1 MAETGHGL
9 RAVWKAEMPVRRL
22 LVDMKEVTEYN
33 TQDLTRYHSKVQRGF
48 TDTDMNQKLLH
59 TPEGVRDIYGDEC
72 ARKLRLEEKVRSVM
86 VSYGYDPIET
96 PIFEFFDVFS
106 SNVGTISSRELYKF
120 FDREGNTLALRPD
133 FTPSIA
139 RCACKYFMEDTEPI
153 RLWYQG
159 HAFINHS
166 SYQGRMKE
174 STHTGAEL
182 IGDGSIRADAEIV
195 AMAIECMKAAGL
207 SDFQISL
214 GHVQYFECLARE
226 AHLDEDTREELRT
239 LIRNKNSFGV
249 GKLLEPLQLPD
260 GIREALTSMPATFGG
275 YEMLDRCLAMAEG
288 TSAAEAVRRLMEVYH
303 LLKAYGL
310 EKYISFDM
318 GMMGSYMYY
327 TGIIFRGFTYG
338 VGDAVVKGGRYDN
351 LLAHFGKEAPSV
363 GFVAVIDQLMN
374 ALYRQKKWEDE
385 GSERIVLHY
394 NEGNEEEMIR
404 RACELRKAG
413 KSVVLT
419 HR

>member
-1 MAETGHGL
+1 
-9 RAVWKAEMPVRRL
+9 
-22 LVDMKEVTEYN
+22 
-33 TQDLTRYHSKVQRGF
+33 
-48 TDTDMNQKLLH
+48 MNQKLLH
-59 TPEGVRDIYGDEC
+59 TPEGVRDIYGNEC
-72 ARKLRLEEKVRSVM
+72 ARKLMLEQKVRQVM
-86 VSYGYDPIET
+86 ISYGYDAIET
-96 PIFEFFDVFS
+96 PAFEYFDVFS
-106 SNVGTISSRELYKF
+106 SSVGTISSRELYKF
-120 FDREGNTLALRPD
+120 FDREGNTLSLRPD

-182 IGDGSIRADAEIV
+182 IGDGSAQADAEIV
-195 AMAIECMKAAGL
+195 AMAIECMRAAGL
-207 SDFQISL
+207 EDFQISL
-214 GHVQYFECLARE
+214 GHVQYFECLAE
-226 AHLDEDTREELRT
+226 DAHLDEDTKEELRT

-249 GKLLEPLQLPD
+249 GKLLEPLHLTD
-260 GIREALTSMPATFGG
+260 KIRKAFTSMPTLYGSA
-275 YEMLDRCLAMAEG
+275 EVLDTCLEMAEG
-288 TSAAEAVRRLMEVYH
+288 TGAQSAIRRLLEVYN

-310 EKYISFDM
+310 ERYVSFDL

-327 TGIIFRGFTYG
+327 TGIIFRGYTYG

-351 LLAHFGKEAPSV
+351 LLAHFGKNAPSV

-385 GSERIVLHY
+385 ENEKIVLTYSEGSEDEV
-394 NEGNEEEMIR
+394 IR
-404 RACELRKAG
+404 RAGELRRAG
-413 KSVVLT
+413 KIVVLKKK
-419 HR
+419 